1 MKQTFHF
8 LVASLVCIFNATAD
22 EANITADNFNRA
34 TLGKKWHVNNGE
46 WRIVDGALRIKELK
60 PDKHSASG
68 RWLVPSQDA
77 AYSLRFKLTEGCKA
91 FHVGFD
97 PTRGELKKKG
107 HLYSVIITPT
117 AWRIM
122 KHVDKSNP
130 KKDPNEVFAS
140 AQATFKKGRWHTLKI
155 AGKGNDVTA
164 GIECKRRPA
173 PHFWTGVHNRETV
186 EGQVSTDRREG
197 HRGLGCHSRLQTLDG
212 QFRIR
217 TKALQLW
224 RRDGPG
230 SARDRSGPRVV
241 VQPDSGARIEN
252 PADSDGPNNQDPAK
266 GVRDS
271 AGKVEPRR
279 LLNLFRRKAGGERDK
294 VSNGV
299 V

>member
-173 PHFWTGVHNRETV
+173 PHFWTGVHTLRT
-186 EGQVSTDRREG
+186 QPYSTISQTQGSSDCFNSPVLPPSSIPAWAFAAAALTRQIEAQEQYG
-197 HRGLGCHSRLQTLDG
+197 RL
-212 QFRIR
+212 
-217 TKALQLW
+217 
-224 RRDGPG
+224 
-230 SARDRSGPRVV
+230 
-241 VQPDSGARIEN
+241 
-252 PADSDGPNNQDPAK
+252 
-266 GVRDS
+266 
-271 AGKVEPRR
+271 
-279 LLNLFRRKAGGERDK
+279 
-294 VSNGV
+294 
-299 V
+299 